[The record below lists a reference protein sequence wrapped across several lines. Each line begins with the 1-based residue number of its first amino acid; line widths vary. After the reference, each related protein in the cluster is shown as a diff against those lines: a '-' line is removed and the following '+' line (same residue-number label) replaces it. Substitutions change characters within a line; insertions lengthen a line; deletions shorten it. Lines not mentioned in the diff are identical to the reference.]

1 MSEKKKSSFKA
12 FLAKYIF
19 TKPKEET
26 QTPKQ
31 FLFSALGCVL
41 IFICLTI
48 FKLPYNEENA
58 PLLNCYYGLFFVFAV
73 ACFFYH
79 TFSDNADAQKRIL
92 PFLKIIAAIIC
103 CFGVYL
109 FILYFDYIDAH
120 ISEWGSF
127 NKVR

>member
-1 MSEKKKSSFKA
+1 MSENKKSSFKA
-12 FLAKYIF
+12 FLAKYILA
-19 TKPKEET
+19 KPKEEK

-41 IFICLTI
+41 FFICLTI
-48 FKLPYNEENA
+48 LKLPYNEENA
-58 PLLNCYYGLFFVFAV
+58 PLLNCDYGLLFVFAV
-73 ACFFYH
+73 ACYFYH
-79 TFSDNADAQKRIL
+79 EFNDDTDAQSRIL
-92 PFLKIIAAIIC
+92 LFLKIIAAIIC

-109 FILYFDYIDAH
+109 FILHFDYIDAH